1 MIELKNNQRV
11 PLEIGGS
18 CTVKRELGRGGQG
31 IVYLVDL
38 NGKEMALKWYSTY
51 MKDEFYENLEKN
63 IINKRPPSE
72 AFLWPLYLTRKIDGH
87 FGYLMHL
94 RPEGYYDFG
103 QFIMAKRQFKDFYAM
118 LNAAMKICI
127 GFDKLHLAGC
137 SYQDL
142 NDGNFFIR
150 PEDGDLLICDN
161 DNVSPQGTNSGI
173 KGKMRYMAPEIVLGT
188 KKPDKYSD
196 RFSLS
201 VVLFLLFYLNHP
213 FEGFKVVLCPCISEK
228 YERKFFG
235 EEIEFIYSP
244 KRGNRPVKDWHP
256 NVWVRWPLFP
266 KKLKDVFS
274 EQFSEDVLRNPESRI
289 LDIGWQNVITS
300 VRDETVVCPSCGKV
314 TFLDVA
320 NNKCDCLFCDNR
332 IDISQKIHL
341 NNRDIYLTPKS
352 LVYINDKLKA
362 DGLVGVSAKDQK
374 TLTLVNIG
382 KEIWSVELPSGKTV
396 IVAPKETMPIRN
408 GFKVSFGS
416 TKAEII
422 TNN

>member
-1 MIELKNNQRV
+1 MKELKPNQRIS
-11 PLEIGGS
+11 LENGGY
-18 CTVKRELGRGGQG
+18 CTVKEVLGRGGQG

-38 NGKEMALKWYSTY
+38 NGKNMALKWYSSI
-51 MKDEFYENLEKN
+51 MKDEFYTNLKIN
-63 IINKRPPSE
+63 IIHKRPPSE
-72 AFLWPLYLTRKIDGH
+72 AFLWPLYLTKKINGQ
-87 FGYLMHL
+87 FGYIMNL

-103 QFIMAKRQFKDFYAM
+103 QFILAKRQFKDFYAM

-127 GFDKLHLAGC
+127 GFEKLHLAGC

-213 FEGFKVVLCPCISEK
+213 FEGVKVVSCPCINEP

-235 EEIEFIYSP
+235 EEIEFIFSP
-244 KRGNRPVKDWHP
+244 EGGNRPVKNWHK
-256 NVWVRWPLFP
+256 NVLARWPLFP
-266 KKLKDVFS
+266 KKLNDVFS
-274 EQFSEDVLRNPESRI
+274 EQFSEKVMRNPESRI
-289 LDIGWQNVITS
+289 LDVAWQKVIS
-300 VRDETVVCPSCGKV
+300 AVRDETVVCPSCGKV
-314 TFLDVA
+314 TFLDVS
-320 NNKCDCLFCDNR
+320 NNKCDCLFCDNH
-332 IDISQKIHL
+332 IDISRKIHL

-352 LVYINDKLKA
+352 LVFINDNFKA
-362 DGLVGVSAKDQK
+362 DGLVGVSAKDNNIL
-374 TLTLVNIG
+374 TLTNIG
-382 KEIWSVELPSGKTV
+382 KESWSVELPNGKIV
-396 IVAPKETMPIRN
+396 IVSSKETMPIRN
-408 GFKVSFGS
+408 GFKVTFGS

-422 TNN
+422 TN